1 MLPVG
6 ETWGELTQPLE
17 KLKQTVVLGLLSAW
31 DLEMDGLGGV
41 RGQRHR
47 RNRSSFLKIFLGTD
61 YIGEACQGR

>member
-41 RGQRHR
+41 RGQRH
-47 RNRSSFLKIFLGTD
+47 
-61 YIGEACQGR
+61 